1 MPAQMTLFTL
11 AHRLLRRTRI
21 VSPALK
27 GNSEKTY
34 TIRRTSALLGLLL
47 PNLVLAQ
54 LDEALKEQL
63 ATQKQAAD
71 IQRQI
76 DALDDDSRRLLE
88 EYRTQAAALD
98 ELSAYAEQLKKLLA
112 DQEQEIADRERQLA
126 ELETLK
132 RSLLPFLLEMFSA
145 LEQIVDADTPFLL
158 DERKARIASLRETL
172 NRADV
177 NLAEKYRR
185 LMEAFRIEAQYG
197 HNLETYEGRLPTDG
211 DHRTVRF
218 LRFGRVG
225 LYYLTLDGHEGGVF
239 DPKTKTWHKLEAE
252 DLRPLEQ
259 AMRIAAKQAPPDLII
274 LPVPAA
280 EAP

>member
-1 MPAQMTLFTL
+1 MRASYLFL
-11 AHRLLRRTRI
+11 FL
-21 VSPALK
+21 PAL
-27 GNSEKTY
+27 
-34 TIRRTSALLGLLL
+34 AF
-47 PNLVLAQ
+47 AQ

-63 ATQKQAAD
+63 KTQEQAAS

-76 DALDDDSRRLLE
+76 DALDEASRKLLE
-88 EYRTQAAALD
+88 EYRALGASLD
-98 ELSAYAEQLKKLLA
+98 ELSSYADQLEKLLT
-112 DQEQEIADRERQLA
+112 DQSQEIQSRERQLR

-132 RSLLPFLLEMFSA
+132 RSLFPFLLKMLEA

-158 DERKARIASLRETL
+158 EERKTRIAQLREVL

-197 HNLETYEGRLPTDG
+197 HNLETYEGPLPADG

-225 LYYLTLDGHEGGVF
+225 LYYLTLDGREGGVF
-239 DPKTKTWHKLEAE
+239 DLRTRTWHRLASEE
-252 DLRPLEQ
+252 LRPLEQ
-259 AMRIAAKQAPPDLII
+259 AMRIAAKQAPPDLVI
-274 LPVPAA
+274 LPVQAP

>member
-1 MPAQMTLFTL
+1 M
-11 AHRLLRRTRI
+11 RILLLGFFL
-21 VSPALK
+21 PAL
-27 GNSEKTY
+27 
-34 TIRRTSALLGLLL
+34 A
-47 PNLVLAQ
+47 LAQ
-54 LDEALKEQL
+54 LDEALKAQL
-63 ATQKQAAD
+63 EMQQQAAD
-71 IQRQI
+71 IQRRI

-98 ELSAYAEQLKKLLA
+98 ELQTYIDQVEKLLA
-112 DQEQEIADRERQLA
+112 DQEQEIAARQRQLA

-132 RSLLPFLLEMFSA
+132 RSLFPFLLKMLSA
-145 LEQIVDADTPFLL
+145 LEQIVQADTPFLPE
-158 DERKARIASLRETL
+158 ERKARLATLRETM

-185 LMEAFRIEAQYG
+185 LMEAYRIEAQYG
-197 HNLETYEGRLPTDG
+197 HNLETYEGPLPADG

-239 DPKTKTWHKLEAE
+239 DPKTKAWQKLEAE

-259 AMRIAAKQAPPDLII
+259 AMRIAAKQAPPDLIT
-274 LPVPAA
+274 LPVPAP